1 MIDTY
6 VVHAYRLYCVSV
18 YNVRRPCI
26 YWYNKCMTHI
36 DIMICNIYIYTSCSF
51 TYGIYELQTLI
62 QHLSSRLFIRSPV
75 LRRWRFTF
83 LGGTWSSV
91 KLHPRFF
98 RWKPEEMMLERR
110 IRLPFSNGQFSEGQV
125 FRGLCIYMILKDCL
139 HQLVKE

>member
-1 MIDTY
+1 
-6 VVHAYRLYCVSV
+6 
-18 YNVRRPCI
+18 
-26 YWYNKCMTHI
+26 MTHI

-62 QHLSSRLFIRSPV
+62 QHLSSRLENQESRVAEVELVECESTPEGFSY
-75 LRRWRFTF
+75 
-83 LGGTWSSV
+83 G
-91 KLHPRFF
+91 
-98 RWKPEEMMLERR
+98 KPEEMMLERR

>member
-1 MIDTY
+1 MRNSDTKNMIDTY

-36 DIMICNIYIYTSCSF
+36 DIMICNIYTSCSF

-62 QHLSSRLFIRSPV
+62 QHLSSRLESGVPCCGGGDVFFGRS
-75 LRRWRFTF
+75 
-83 LGGTWSSV
+83 WSSV
-91 KLHPRFF
+91 NLHPRFF
-98 RWKPEEMMLERR
+98 IWKPEEMMLERR

-125 FRGLCIYMILKDCL
+125 FRGLCI
-139 HQLVKE
+139 

>member
-1 MIDTY
+1 MRNSDTKNMIDTY

-62 QHLSSRLFIRSPV
+62 QHLEQVAFLSGVPCCGGGDFV
-75 LRRWRFTF
+75 F
-83 LGGTWSSV
+83 LGGV
-91 KLHPRFF
+91 GR
-98 RWKPEEMMLERR
+98 
-110 IRLPFSNGQFSEGQV
+110 V
-125 FRGLCIYMILKDCL
+125 
-139 HQLVKE
+139 